1 MANKLYDDAKK
12 YNPTYTYSYEE
23 IGNDTSIIYWD
34 YFHWFD
40 SYHNSEI
47 SKDLPKNYME
57 DLKRF
62 NNNSSNYTRLIIQVS
77 VNIDG
82 SSYNEYLASI
92 DPSKPYIGTIADG
105 ITICKYDNPNLK
117 LEVKNTNKYSTMTVT
132 VLNIESYKPI
142 NVYKTK
148 KSKW

>member
-1 MANKLYDDAKK
+1 MADKLYDDAKK

-23 IGNDTSIIYWD
+23 IGNDTIVIYWD
-34 YFHWFD
+34 YFHWFY
-40 SYHNSEI
+40 SFHNSET
-47 SKDLPKNYME
+47 SKDLPENYME

-62 NNNSSNYTRLIIQVS
+62 NKSSSNYTRLVIQVS
-77 VNIDG
+77 VDIDG

-105 ITICKYDNPNLK
+105 ITISKYDTPNLK
-117 LEVKNTNKYSTMTVT
+117 LEVRNTNKYSTMTVT

-142 NVYKTK
+142 NVYKTE

>member
-1 MANKLYDDAKK
+1 MADKLYDDAKK
-12 YNPTYTYSYEE
+12 YNPTYKYSYEE
-23 IGNDTSIIYWD
+23 IGNDTIYIYWD
-34 YFHWFD
+34 YFHKFE
-40 SYHNSEI
+40 SYYSSKT
-47 SKDLPKNYME
+47 SKDLPENYSE

-62 NNNSSNYTRLIIQVS
+62 GNSSSNYTRLIIQVS

-92 DPSKPYIGTIADG
+92 DPSIPYIGNIADG
-105 ITICKYDNPNLK
+105 ITISKYDNPNLN
-117 LEVKNTNKYSTMTVT
+117 LEVKNTNKYSTMEVT

-142 NVYKTK
+142 NVYKTE

>member
-23 IGNDTSIIYWD
+23 IGNDAVIIYWD
-34 YFHWFD
+34 YFHRFT
-40 SYHNSEI
+40 SYHDSET
-47 SKDLPKNYME
+47 SKDLPENYSE
-57 DLKRF
+57 DLKMF
-62 NNNSSNYTRLIIQVS
+62 DDSSSNYTRLIIQVS
-77 VNIDG
+77 VNING

-92 DPSKPYIGTIADG
+92 DPSQPYIGTIADG
-105 ITICKYDNPNLK
+105 IKISKYDNPNLK
-117 LEVKNTNKYSTMTVT
+117 LEVRNTNKYSTMTVT

-142 NVYKTK
+142 NVYKTE